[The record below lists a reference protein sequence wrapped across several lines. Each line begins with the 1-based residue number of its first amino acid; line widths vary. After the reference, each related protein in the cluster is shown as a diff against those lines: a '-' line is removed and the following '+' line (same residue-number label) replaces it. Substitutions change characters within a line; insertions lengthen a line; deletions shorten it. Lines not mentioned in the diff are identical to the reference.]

1 MSGGI
6 GDEVSVEG
14 TPRGEEGRPNPKPG
28 RGQAG
33 FWVRQPLSVSRC
45 NCWD

>member
-28 RGQAG
+28 QGPGWLLGEAATFG
-33 FWVRQPLSVSRC
+33 LKV
-45 NCWD
+45 